1 MVIRTTI
8 LILTVFSLFSC
19 KKPAEEPVAANEPEG
34 TYFSIIQFAKDQ
46 WDTFYGQPYSLQKIV
61 TMNGKVDTS
70 YVSALDMDW
79 SSVLKIFFETDIS
92 DKKYLDRYN
101 FSLFEDDATLT
112 RNFYYEAKE
121 KDLFT
126 RKLQI
131 AADEETNKIR
141 SVYIETSR
149 NSTLNDLNQKLYYV
163 PQKLIQIQEF
173 EKSKT
178 GPDKDIRIEYRFQ

>member
-1 MVIRTTI
+1 MIRHII
-8 LILTVFSLFSC
+8 LLFTVLSLFSC
-19 KKPAEEPVAANEPEG
+19 KKPAEKPAEAIQPEG
-34 TYFSIIQFAKDQ
+34 SYFSIIQFAKDQ
-46 WDTFYGQPYSLQKIV
+46 WDTYRNQPYSLEKVV
-61 TMNGKVDTS
+61 TMNGKTDTT
-70 YVSALDMDW
+70 YLSALNMDW
-79 SSVLKIFFETDIS
+79 GSILKVFFDTDIS

-121 KDLFT
+121 QDLFT

-141 SVYIETSR
+141 SIYIETSK
-149 NSTLNDLNQKLYYV
+149 NGTLNDLNQKLYYV